1 MASGVALSSTR
12 ALPASALSPERQ
24 ALGDMSNGPSNRS
37 LSRADGTSKFNDDG
51 PNLNSVRHNLNDNL
65 FDDVDDDGNA
75 HADGDTE
82 TTNRRN
88 KYDLL
93 TELRGGAAV

>member
-1 MASGVALSSTR
+1 
-12 ALPASALSPERQ
+12 
-24 ALGDMSNGPSNRS
+24 
-37 LSRADGTSKFNDDG
+37 
-51 PNLNSVRHNLNDNL
+51 LNDNL

-82 TTNRRN
+82 ATNRRN